1 MFLMNFFLAAEETQP
16 VENNNTPST
25 KSKFKSRV
33 ETQQKSQEVSSKE
46 NQKPMNG
53 KLDISKFR
61 SLVERN
67 TLDNDRL
74 KQKAEARKSDSN
86 TNSRLE
92 PEQEKKLNNNE
103 KVDNS
108 KHHKDAD
115 TKPDNYQHVE
125 TENGA
130 VKRKKKKKK
139 KSERGDC
146 LSSTKT
152 LQTNSDDKSDDLDS
166 KSSLNSK
173 LNAGNRFSRVDGPR
187 IPKR

>member
-1 MFLMNFFLAAEETQP
+1 MFSAPEETSQQP
-16 VENNNTPST
+16 AAAENNNTPSA
-25 KSKFKSRV
+25 KSKNKSNKV
-33 ETQQKSQEVSSKE
+33 ENQKSQEVSCKE

-74 KQKAEARKSDSN
+74 KQKAEARKSDS
-86 TNSRLE
+86 RLE

-103 KVDNS
+103 KMDNS
-108 KHHKDAD
+108 QHHKDTEA
-115 TKPDNYQHVE
+115 KPDNYQHVE

-146 LSSTKT
+146 LSSAKT
-152 LQTNSDDKSDDLDS
+152 LNNTSSDDKSDELDS
-166 KSSLNSK
+166 NKSNVNSK

>member
-1 MFLMNFFLAAEETQP
+1 
-16 VENNNTPST
+16 
-25 KSKFKSRV
+25 
-33 ETQQKSQEVSSKE
+33 
-46 NQKPMNG
+46 MNG

-74 KQKAEARKSDSN
+74 KQKAEARKSDS
-86 TNSRLE
+86 RLE

-103 KVDNS
+103 KMDNRA
-108 KHHKDAD
+108 HHKESE
-115 TKPDNYQHVE
+115 TKPDNYQHFE
-125 TENGA
+125 TDSGG

-139 KSERGDC
+139 KSERD
-146 LSSTKT
+146 LAKT
-152 LQTNSDDKSDDLDS
+152 LTNTSSDDKSEELDS
-166 KSSLNSK
+166 KSNVNSK

>member
-1 MFLMNFFLAAEETQP
+1 
-16 VENNNTPST
+16 
-25 KSKFKSRV
+25 
-33 ETQQKSQEVSSKE
+33 
-46 NQKPMNG
+46 MNG
-53 KLDISKFR
+53 TKLDISKFR

-74 KQKAEARKSDSN
+74 KQKAEARKSDS
-86 TNSRLE
+86 RLE

-103 KVDNS
+103 KMDNI
-108 KHHKDAD
+108 KHHKEGEAN
-115 TKPDNYQHVE
+115 KPDNYQHVE

-146 LSSTKT
+146 LPSTKT
-152 LQTNSDDKSDDLDS
+152 LTQNASSDDKSDELDS
-166 KSSLNSK
+166 NNKSSAVNSK

>member
-1 MFLMNFFLAAEETQP
+1 
-16 VENNNTPST
+16 
-25 KSKFKSRV
+25 
-33 ETQQKSQEVSSKE
+33 
-46 NQKPMNG
+46 MNG

-74 KQKAEARKSDSN
+74 KQKAEARKSDS
-86 TNSRLE
+86 RLE

-103 KVDNS
+103 KMDNS
-108 KHHKDAD
+108 QHHKDTEA
-115 TKPDNYQHVE
+115 KPDNYQHVE

-146 LSSTKT
+146 LSSAKT
-152 LQTNSDDKSDDLDS
+152 LTNTSSDDKCDELDS
-166 KSSLNSK
+166 NKSNVNSK

>member
-1 MFLMNFFLAAEETQP
+1 
-16 VENNNTPST
+16 
-25 KSKFKSRV
+25 
-33 ETQQKSQEVSSKE
+33 
-46 NQKPMNG
+46 MNG

-74 KQKAEARKSDSN
+74 KQKAEARKSDS
-86 TNSRLE
+86 RLE

-103 KVDNS
+103 KMDNS
-108 KHHKDAD
+108 KHHKEAE

-146 LSSTKT
+146 LSSAKT
-152 LQTNSDDKSDDLDS
+152 LTNTSSDDKSDELDS
-166 KSSLNSK
+166 NSKSNVNSK
-173 LNAGNRFSRVDGPR
+173 LNVGNRFSRVDGPR

>member
-1 MFLMNFFLAAEETQP
+1 
-16 VENNNTPST
+16 
-25 KSKFKSRV
+25 
-33 ETQQKSQEVSSKE
+33 
-46 NQKPMNG
+46 MNG
-53 KLDISKFR
+53 TKLDISKFR

-74 KQKAEARKSDSN
+74 KQKAEARKSDS
-86 TNSRLE
+86 RLE

-103 KVDNS
+103 KMDNV
-108 KHHKDAD
+108 KHHKEVELAN
-115 TKPDNYQHVE
+115 KPDNYQHVE

-146 LSSTKT
+146 LPSTKT
-152 LQTNSDDKSDDLDS
+152 LTQNNASSDDKSDDLLDS
-166 KSSLNSK
+166 NNKSSAVNSK